1 MNVYLHAFKFR
12 EPFQTIID
20 DEIILHCEKS
30 SFDLIKGL
38 KRTIQSEIKPMITQC
53 CMQSLYKTNNQ
64 TAIDIGKSFER
75 RRCNHPPSDPLA
87 PKDCIKSIIAPDN
100 KHRYVLASQ
109 IFELRKEL
117 MNVPGVPMVFMNR
130 SVMVMEP
137 ISKMTLRYANDY
149 ENKKL
154 TGGLNSTGQ
163 EPVKQEPAKKR
174 KGPKQP
180 NPLSIKKK
188 KVEKTDENKEN
199 RDNDDTGEVKEK
211 KIRRKRKH
219 TRKTDH
225 PDGETTAE
233 KEQDVEQNADEES

>member
-12 EPFQTIID
+12 EPFQAIID

-30 SFDLIKGL
+30 SFDLVKGL

-64 TAIDIGKSFER
+64 VAIDIGKSFER

-154 TGGLNSTGQ
+154 TAGLNSTGK
-163 EPVKQEPAKKR
+163 ESPVKQEAPKKR

-188 KVEKTDENKEN
+188 KVEKSGDDNKEN
-199 RDNDDTGEVKEK
+199 RDNKENHDNEGKEK

-219 TRKTDH
+219 TRKSENT
-225 PDGETTAE
+225 GEPS
-233 KEQDVEQNADEES
+233 NNEEGKD